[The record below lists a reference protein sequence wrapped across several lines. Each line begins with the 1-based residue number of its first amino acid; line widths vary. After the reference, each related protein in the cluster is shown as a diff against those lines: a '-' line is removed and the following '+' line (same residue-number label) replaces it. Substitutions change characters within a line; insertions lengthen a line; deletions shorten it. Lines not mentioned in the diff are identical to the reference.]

1 MPLDVKATRAQ
12 FVIENSGNLEDSR
25 QQVSWM
31 DRGVYYSYFYVWEK
45 KWKIGFNTARFYHM
59 FDLIK
64 VKMVH
69 SDIPISKWMFTLNYA

>member
-25 QQVSWM
+25 QQVPRM
-31 DRGVYYSYFYVWEK
+31 DRGVYYSYFFRFEKKK
-45 KWKIGFNTARFYHM
+45 KWKIGCITARFYHM

-64 VKMVH
+64 VKRVQLCIGH
-69 SDIPISKWMFTLNYA
+69 SNL